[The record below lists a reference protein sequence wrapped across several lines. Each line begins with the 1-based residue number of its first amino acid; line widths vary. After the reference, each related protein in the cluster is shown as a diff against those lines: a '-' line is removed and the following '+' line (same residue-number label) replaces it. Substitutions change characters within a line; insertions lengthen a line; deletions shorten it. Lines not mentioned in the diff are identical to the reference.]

1 MNDELKLQFLQTT
14 ATLMTAAFGMVAAL
28 AWNEAI
34 KTLITDTL
42 GTSGSGILAL
52 IVYALIVTMIA
63 VIATIA
69 ITRSVA
75 KLKAKIEKENPE
87 SKE

>member
-1 MNDELKLQFLQTT
+1 
-14 ATLMTAAFGMVAAL
+14 MTAAFGMVAAL

-34 KTLITDTL
+34 KTLITETI

-52 IVYALIVTMIA
+52 IIYALIVTVIA

-69 ITRSVA
+69 ITRSVS
-75 KLKAKIEKENPE
+75 KLKAKIEKEKP
-87 SKE
+87 KEE